1 MNAVLFIR
9 TVFPFGLVPALM
21 TIAVVSARAQ
31 PHEAGSAVGMR
42 AEVTTLLSMAEEK
55 FNAPAEAMDAEQYAW
70 RPGEGVRS
78 VGEVFRHVAGA
89 NFWMPVL
96 LGCALPEGPISQ
108 DYQSVVAYE
117 AAGNRD
123 ATPAGLRDS
132 FTHLKQCIDD
142 VPDSAMNREVDMFG
156 TPGNV
161 RTYLMMMLTH
171 VHEHLGQSIAYAR
184 MNGVV
189 PPWSR

>member
-1 MNAVLFIR
+1 MKPLLPTR
-9 TVFPFGLVPALM
+9 TVSAFAFALVLTTSA
-21 TIAVVSARAQ
+21 AVSARAQ
-31 PHEAGSAVGMR
+31 PHEAGSAVGLQ
-42 AEVTTLLSMAEEK
+42 AEVTTLLSVAEEK

-78 VGEVFRHVAGA
+78 VGEVFRHVAGT

-96 LGCALPEGPISQ
+96 LGCPLPEGPISQ

-117 AAGNRD
+117 AAAGRD
-123 ATPAGLRDS
+123 ATRTGLRDS
-132 FTHLKQCIDD
+132 FTHLKQCIAD

-161 RTYLMMMLTH
+161 RTYLMTMLTH

>member
-1 MNAVLFIR
+1 MKALLSARAVA
-9 TVFPFGLVPALM
+9 PFGLALALM
-21 TIAVVSARAQ
+21 TIAAGFARAQ
-31 PHEAGSAVGMR
+31 PHEAGSAVGMQ
-42 AEVTTLLSMAEEK
+42 AEVTTLLSVVEEK
-55 FNAPAEAMDAEQYAW
+55 FNALAEAMDAEQYAW

-78 VGEVFRHVAGA
+78 VGEVFRHVAGT

-96 LGCALPEGPISQ
+96 LGCPLPEGPISQ

-123 ATPAGLRDS
+123 ATRTGLRDS
-132 FTHLKQCIDD
+132 FTHLKQCIAD